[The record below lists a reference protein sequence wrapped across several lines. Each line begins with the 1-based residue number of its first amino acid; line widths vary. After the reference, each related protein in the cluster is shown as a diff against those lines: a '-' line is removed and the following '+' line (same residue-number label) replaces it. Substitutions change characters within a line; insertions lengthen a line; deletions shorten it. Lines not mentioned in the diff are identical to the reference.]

1 MMGKLKKPKR
11 INEILSQGIVLRSAK
26 AYSDVTGFRDLR
38 FKCAVRSKWH
48 ETLPFYTIR
57 ESLYDENV
65 PCHDIG
71 TCMRC
76 FLQAK
81 NYLNVLKYI
90 KQNNINN

>member
-1 MMGKLKKPKR
+1 MGKLKKPRR
-11 INEILSQGIVLRSAK
+11 INEILIKGIVLKSAK
-26 AYSDVTGFRDLR
+26 AYTDITGFTDLR
-38 FKCAVRSKWH
+38 YKCAVRSKWH
-48 ETLPFYTIR
+48 KSIPFYMTR

-65 PCHDIG
+65 PCHDIS